1 MNTFL
6 YKDFIIIGT
15 ISVIFAFIT
24 NYILDEITY
33 HSTFIKTIKEKGVAI
48 FICVFFLFGVLF
60 HIVIRMSGITEWQC
74 KKICYDDYCEIVC
87 SKKII

>member
-6 YKDFIIIGT
+6 YKDFIIVGT

-24 NYILDEITY
+24 DYILDEITY
-33 HSTFIKTIKEKGVAI
+33 DSSSIKAIKEKGVAI